1 MSQRFLPSL
10 PLSEWTDSL
19 RRGLDEDDA
28 SWDFTT
34 QAALRASRKS
44 TIRAEIVAKSSGVF
58 VGVPLLRAAERV
70 AEDWGEHFLAQPK
83 VKEGARV
90 RAGQVVAVWSGSPRA
105 LLALER
111 PYLNLASFL
120 SGTATATR
128 EWREHISSYH
138 PRIRLC
144 PTRKT
149 LPGFRSLSIY
159 AACVGGAHPHRMGLS
174 GGVLLKENHLRLAGS
189 IARAIESARET
200 APHGLKIEI
209 EVTSLTELKQACASG
224 ADVVMLDNFT
234 PQEVLQATRWLKTS
248 KQRPVIEV
256 SGGLTLQNVDRYLVE
271 GVDVVSVGA
280 LTHSVRPLDLSLLV
294 RK

>member
-10 PLSEWTDSL
+10 PVSEWTDSL
-19 RRGLDEDDA
+19 RRGLAEDDA

-34 QAALRASRKS
+34 QAVLRDSRKS
-44 TIRAEIVAKSSGVF
+44 MIRAEIVAKSAGVF
-58 VGVPLLRAAERV
+58 VGVPLLRAAERI
-70 AEDWGEHFLAQPK
+70 AEEWGEPFRAQAK

-90 RAGQVVAVWSGSPRA
+90 RAGQVVAIWSGSPRA
-105 LLALER
+105 VLALER
-111 PYLNLASFL
+111 PYLNLASAL
-120 SGTATATR
+120 SGTATAAR
-128 EWREHISSYH
+128 EWREHISTRH
-138 PRIRLC
+138 PDIRLC

-149 LPGFRSLSIY
+149 LPGYRSFSIY
-159 AACVGGAHPHRMGLS
+159 AACVGGAHPHRMGLA
-174 GGVLLKENHLRLAGS
+174 GGVLLKENHLRVAGS
-189 IARAIESARET
+189 IARAIEAARET

-234 PQEVLQATRWLKTS
+234 PAAVLQATRWLRGS
-248 KQRPVIEV
+248 KYRPVVEV
-256 SGGLTLQNVDRYLVE
+256 SGGLTLQNVDRYLIE

-280 LTHSVRPLDLSLLV
+280 LTHSARPIDLSLLV